1 MKMKVIKVPVHRC
14 CECEKIVS
22 VRGSMIRPYSIETN
36 KKTIKKV
43 TCFDC
48 EVKELVCYG

>member
-1 MKMKVIKVPVHRC
+1 MTKKSVKAPVQRC

-22 VRGSMIRPYSIETN
+22 VKGSMVRPYSVEKN
-36 KKTIKKV
+36 KKTIKV

-48 EVKELVCYG
+48 EVKELVCFG